1 MVRLRRRGAGAHER
15 APPRYV
21 LPPPEIADTRRL
33 LAASRQSRAAAPKKS
48 PSAAHEHHEPTR
60 ALREPTDA
68 PGASKGC
75 APLSTSWKPDAAR
88 HALSSRYLEVRATDG
103 KFASRLAA
111 VALGSLLDH
120 PLARIPEGHGQ
131 PPPGRHPEP
140 VSSRGVTAVSPAGP
154 PPSPSGR
161 SAPSTFHHLA
171 WAPGRSCPRCRRRRP
186 TDEPTDRRAGDP
198 RVLEH
203 TVPSDKGV
211 RDLGGH
217 LQPVGYPSNGVY
229 S

>member
-111 VALGSLLDH
+111 VALGAILDH
-120 PLARIPEGHGQ
+120 PLARPGGSRSASAWSTPRASFVTWSDSCVPRRPSSEPLGQ
-131 PPPGRHPEP
+131 VCSEHLPPPGLGAGALMPSLQEASADGRTDRPARRR
-140 VSSRGVTAVSPAGP
+140 SSRPRAHGSLGQ
-154 PPSPSGR
+154 R
-161 SAPSTFHHLA
+161 
-171 WAPGRSCPRCRRRRP
+171 CP
-186 TDEPTDRRAGDP
+186 
-198 RVLEH
+198 
-203 TVPSDKGV
+203 
-211 RDLGGH
+211 
-217 LQPVGYPSNGVY
+217 
-229 S
+229 

>member
-140 VSSRGVTAVSPAGP
+140 VSSRGVTLMMVGVEKGVGSSRGGGSGGRGWTTVHPVEIP
-154 PPSPSGR
+154 KPSPGSSQPALVR
-161 SAPSTFHHLA
+161 LV
-171 WAPGRSCPRCRRRRP
+171 
-186 TDEPTDRRAGDP
+186 RA
-198 RVLEH
+198 
-203 TVPSDKGV
+203 
-211 RDLGGH
+211 
-217 LQPVGYPSNGVY
+217 
-229 S
+229 